1 MILIPAEIGQNYMI
15 LQNNNINQQNSFRL
29 SVQLTLSGLSFLVT
43 NTVTKEIDFFSEKTF
58 EQAVSPGELLLELK
72 SVLNDN
78 SIFNIKF
85 SEINII
91 YHTRLYT
98 LTPTSLFD
106 ESKSSD
112 YLKFNSK
119 IFENDFIAH
128 DTLQNHDITV
138 IYVPFININNFLFEK
153 FGDFNY
159 HHSTTLVLENIL
171 EDEKNIKLPKIYL
184 NIYSN
189 TFDLVAIKNGK
200 LLLCNSFE
208 YNSPED
214 FIYFILF
221 CLEQLKMNPETIDLF
236 VSGNINKGDS
246 NHSILY
252 KYVRNISFW
261 NSKKDIKIS
270 DKDKSHYNLLL
281 KHFH

>member
-1 MILIPAEIGQNYMI
+1 MT

-58 EQAVSPGELLLELK
+58 EQTVSPGELLLELN

-78 SIFNIKF
+78 SIFNINF

-106 ESKSSD
+106 ESKCSD

-119 IFENDFIAH
+119 ILENDFIAH

-138 IYVPFININNFLFEK
+138 IYIPFININN
-153 FGDFNY
+153 
-159 HHSTTLVLENIL
+159 IL
-171 EDEKNIKLPKIYL
+171 R
-184 NIYSN
+184 
-189 TFDLVAIKNGK
+189 
-200 LLLCNSFE
+200 
-208 YNSPED
+208 
-214 FIYFILF
+214 
-221 CLEQLKMNPETIDLF
+221 Q
-236 VSGNINKGDS
+236 
-246 NHSILY
+246 
-252 KYVRNISFW
+252 
-261 NSKKDIKIS
+261 
-270 DKDKSHYNLLL
+270 
-281 KHFH
+281 

>member
-1 MILIPAEIGQNYMI
+1 MT

-43 NTVTKEIDFFSEKTF
+43 NTATKEIDFFSERTF
-58 EQAVSPGELLLELK
+58 EQTVSPGELLLELN

-98 LTPTSLFD
+98 LAPTSLFD

-128 DTLQNHDITV
+128 DTLQNHDLTV
-138 IYVPFININNFLFEK
+138 IYIPFININNFLFEK

-159 HHSTTLVLENIL
+159 HHSTTLLLENIL

-246 NHSILY
+246 YHSILY
-252 KYVRNISFW
+252 KYVRNISFC

>member
-1 MILIPAEIGQNYMI
+1 MILIPAEIGQNYMT

-58 EQAVSPGELLLELK
+58 EQTVSPGELLLELK

-119 IFENDFIAH
+119 IFPLSLIYIMAVFNALPSFI
-128 DTLQNHDITV
+128 
-138 IYVPFININNFLFEK
+138 FFLIQL
-153 FGDFNY
+153 Y
-159 HHSTTLVLENIL
+159 AMLVF
-171 EDEKNIKLPKIYL
+171 P
-184 NIYSN
+184 
-189 TFDLVAIKNGK
+189 
-200 LLLCNSFE
+200 LL
-208 YNSPED
+208 
-214 FIYFILF
+214 
-221 CLEQLKMNPETIDLF
+221 
-236 VSGNINKGDS
+236 
-246 NHSILY
+246 
-252 KYVRNISFW
+252 
-261 NSKKDIKIS
+261 
-270 DKDKSHYNLLL
+270 
-281 KHFH
+281 

>member
-1 MILIPAEIGQNYMI
+1 MT

-58 EQAVSPGELLLELK
+58 EQTVSPGELLLELK

-78 SIFNIKF
+78 PIFNIKF
-85 SEINII
+85 SEVNII

-119 IFENDFIAH
+119 ILENDFIAH

-138 IYVPFININNFLFEK
+138 IYIPFININNFLFEK

-159 HHSTTLVLENIL
+159 YHSTTLLLEQVLKS
-171 EDEKNIKLPKIYL
+171 EKVFKLPKIYL
-184 NIYSN
+184 NIFSN
-189 TFDLVAIKNGK
+189 TFDLAAVKNGK
-200 LLLCNSFE
+200 LLMCNSFE
-208 YNSPED
+208 FNSPED
-214 FIYFILF
+214 FVYFILF
-221 CLEQLKMNPETIDLF
+221 CLEQLKMNPDTIDLF
-236 VSGNINKGDS
+236 VSGTIEKDDPNYS
-246 NHSILY
+246 MLF
-252 KYVRNISFW
+252 KYVRNVSFF
-261 NSKKDIKIS
+261 NSKVTFEKPAAG
-270 DKDKSHYNLLL
+270 KSHHNILL
-281 KHFH
+281 KQFH

>member
-1 MILIPAEIGQNYMI
+1 MILIPAEIGQNYMT

-138 IYVPFININNFLFEK
+138 IYIPFININNFLFEK

-236 VSGNINKGDS
+236 VFGNINKGDS

>member
-1 MILIPAEIGQNYMI
+1 MT

-43 NTVTKEIDFFSEKTF
+43 NTVTKEIDFFSDKTF
-58 EQAVSPGELLLELK
+58 EQTVNPGELLLELK

-119 IFENDFIAH
+119 ILENDFIAH

-138 IYVPFININNFLFEK
+138 IYIPFININNFLFEK

-159 HHSTTLVLENIL
+159 HHSTTLLLENIF
-171 EDEKNIKLPKIYL
+171 EDEKNIKLPRIYL

-221 CLEQLKMNPETIDLF
+221 CLERLKMNPETIDLF

-252 KYVRNISFW
+252 KYVRNISFC

>member
-1 MILIPAEIGQNYMI
+1 MTHQKNKIHPQNHHK
-15 LQNNNINQQNSFRL
+15 L

-43 NTVTKEIDFFSEKTF
+43 SSTTNKTVVFLEKKFDQT
-58 EQAVSPGELLLELK
+58 VSPEELLLELQ
-72 SVLNDN
+72 SELNN
-78 SIFNIKF
+78 NVIFDTLF
-85 SEINII
+85 SHINII

-98 LTPTSLFD
+98 LTPTHLFD
-106 ESKSSD
+106 PSKSSD
-112 YLKFNSK
+112 YLKFNAK
-119 IFENDFIAH
+119 ILKNDYIAH
-128 DTLQNHDITV
+128 DTVENHDLTIV
-138 IYVPFININNFLFEK
+138 YVPFVNINNFLFEK

-159 HHSTTLVLENIL
+159 HHSTTLLLKNFL
-171 EDEKNIKLPKIYL
+171 EDKKNIKLPRIYL

-252 KYVRNISFW
+252 KYVRNVSFC

>member
-1 MILIPAEIGQNYMI
+1 MT

-43 NTVTKEIDFFSEKTF
+43 NTATKEIDFFSEKTF
-58 EQAVSPGELLLELK
+58 EQTVSPGELLLKLK
-72 SVLNDN
+72 AVLNDN

-119 IFENDFIAH
+119 ILENDFIAH
-128 DTLQNHDITV
+128 DTLQDHDITV
-138 IYVPFININNFLFEK
+138 IYIPFININNFLFEK

-159 HHSTTLVLENIL
+159 HHSTTLLLENIL

-252 KYVRNISFW
+252 KYVRNISFC

-270 DKDKSHYNLLL
+270 DKDKLHYNLLL